1 MNELLRVGNIPPSKF
16 TQERFDTAAKYFEGL
31 ATQQL
36 LHLQYQRNDAVEDER
51 DCQEKYIARWLFR
64 KIAQSIQ
71 TEPGPF
77 HLCCDDFRP
86 SNVLVSDD
94 FTITGV
100 IDWEYTYVAPVE
112 FTHVAPVVAAIRKPR
127 ELGSGSFPGSI

>member
-1 MNELLRVGNIPPSKF
+1 M
-16 TQERFDTAAKYFEGL
+16 
-31 ATQQL
+31 
-36 LHLQYQRNDAVEDER
+36 EDER

-112 FTHVAPVVAAIRKPR
+112 FTYVAPWWLLFESPEIWDLDQFLARYKPR
-127 ELGSGSFPGSI
+127 LQLFLQILRRCEDEQIDKRTLRDS